1 MLPSEKPE
9 VDDAV
14 DVGVKK
20 IWNFFAEGPLADELP
35 GVECIS
41 IPDESAPPSQPVT
54 PALTEVWDYY
64 RTRLKRSLHL
74 KLTKQRRDGAKLA
87 SRLAGGWL

>member
-1 MLPSEKPE
+1 VNQE
-9 VDDAV
+9 
-14 DVGVKK
+14 VKK
-20 IWNFFAEGPLADELP
+20 ICNFFAEGPLAEELA
-35 GVECIS
+35 GVHCVPIGEDAAPAGQS
-41 IPDESAPPSQPVT
+41 IT
-54 PALTEVWDYY
+54 PALTDVWDYY